1 MATAT
6 NRRDKASFP
15 PFLFASNLQIFLS
28 LIFPDKLLFVLEKQ
42 DSHELKKSPSIS
54 IRLLIVNKTRCDGDM
69 NWTRNQLPS

>member
-15 PFLFASNLQIFLS
+15 TFLFASNLQIFLS

-42 DSHELKKSPSIS
+42 DSHELKKSP
-54 IRLLIVNKTRCDGDM
+54 
-69 NWTRNQLPS
+69 